1 MEYLIQFNHDLING
15 QIKMRNNYVDQTSKK
30 IVDENDVVTDL
41 IEHNQSVAAACLPVA
56 KQIVIFEKKIC
67 LQIPKIG
74 DLFVGI
80 VNHQVIRKVT
90 FILTNYLEE
99 FIMEAKLEKVGDL
112 LLWKISELPI
122 ILLVIDD
129 YDDIN
134 ISVQIEINDN
144 YNLQTAN
151 HDVFKACFGYF
162 NQSIKQHLINHVVY
176 SIPLLNQQKCL
187 KIICGVLT
195 IMDIAEKNQNAHSF

>member
-1 MEYLIQFNHDLING
+1 MEYLIQFNHDLFNG
-15 QIKMRNNYVDQTSKK
+15 QIKVRNNYVDQMSKK
-30 IVDENDVVTDL
+30 IIDENDVVTDL
-41 IEHNQSVAAACLPVA
+41 IEHNQSVAVACLPVA

-80 VNHQVIRKVT
+80 VNHQVIKKVT

-99 FIMEAKLEKVGDL
+99 FIVEAKLEKVNDL

-129 YDDIN
+129 YDNIN
-134 ISVQIEINDN
+134 VGVQIEINDN

-151 HDVFKACFGYF
+151 RDVFKACYGYF
-162 NQSIKQHLINHVVY
+162 NQSIKQQLINHVVY
-176 SIPLLNQQKCL
+176 NIPLLNQQKCL
-187 KIICGVLT
+187 KIICGILT
-195 IMDIAEKNQNAHSF
+195 ITEVNQNTYNF